1 VRKALAM
8 GADDALLLSDAGCAG
23 SDVWGTAYALAA
35 AIKKYGFD
43 LVVHRHAIDR
53 CGHGRTAR
61 RAGRVSG
68 RARVDLRAQARTRRY
83 DTVRVER
90 ETDAGYQKI
99 SAPLPALVS
108 VTKSANEPRYPS
120 LKGIMGAKKKTIAA
134 LTLAELALDRPIGGD
149 GAKTELIAL
158 ADPPARG
165 KARIVEAAD
174 GADGARII
182 VEFFKEKKLI

>member
-1 VRKALAM
+1 LTYARKLEL
-8 GADDALLLSDAGCAG
+8 D
-23 SDVWGTAYALAA
+23 GT
-35 AIKKYGFD
+35 
-43 LVVHRHAIDR
+43 
-53 CGHGRTAR
+53 
-61 RAGRVSG
+61 
-68 RARVDLRAQARTRRY
+68 
-83 DTVRVER
+83 TVRVER
-90 ETDAGYQKI
+90 ETDTGYQKI

-149 GAKTELIAL
+149 GAKTELIEL

-182 VEFFKEKKLI
+182 VEFLKEKKLI